1 MYNYKELKVWELGM
15 EVVFDVYTLSKDFST
30 DEKFGITSQIKR
42 SAVSIPSNIAEGAGR
57 NTKKE
62 FSRFLDISNGS
73 NYELETQLLLINK
86 LFNIEVE
93 YLINKLQSIQKM
105 TYALKKSLNI

>member
-1 MYNYKELKVWELGM
+1 MYNYKDLKIWELAMG
-15 EVVFDVYTLSKDFST
+15 VVLDVYVICKDIPN

-86 LFNIEVE
+86 LFELDIEE
-93 YLINKLQSIQKM
+93 LLKKLQSIQKM
-105 TYALKKSLNI
+105 TYALKISLNK